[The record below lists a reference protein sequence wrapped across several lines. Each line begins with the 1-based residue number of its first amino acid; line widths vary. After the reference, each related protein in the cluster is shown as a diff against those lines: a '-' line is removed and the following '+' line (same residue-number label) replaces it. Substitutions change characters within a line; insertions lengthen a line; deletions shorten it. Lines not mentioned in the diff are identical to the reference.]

1 MSNQQGDSRIQS
13 ILIPL
18 FSVLLGLL
26 IGAIAMWSFGYDAV
40 AGYSAMLKGAFGT
53 PFYIGE
59 LLREATP
66 LILVALGFAVANT
79 AGFFNIGVAGQTLF
93 GWLASVSIAQF
104 FPDLPKF
111 VLLPLCI
118 LAGIGAG
125 ALWAGIAGFLRAY
138 FNTSEVIVTI
148 MLNHTAL
155 YINNH
160 IVRNVLTDSG
170 DATERITENAS
181 LRIPFLSELTRNS
194 TLHAGIFIALFMII
208 VVWILMK
215 KTTYGFE
222 FRSVGLNPD
231 AADYAGM
238 NAKKNIILAMLISG
252 GLAGLGGAM
261 EGLGNFQ
268 NMFVQGA
275 MPAVGFDG
283 MAVALLGSG
292 SPLGILF
299 ASLLFSTLK
308 IGGTSMPL
316 MSGVPVEIVDIVIA
330 AIIFFVGA
338 SYIIRLL
345 LTKIAKMNKKEA
357 V

>member
-1 MSNQQGDSRIQS
+1 MSNESGLSRIQAV
-13 ILIPL
+13 LVPL
-18 FSVLLGLL
+18 LSVLLGLI
-26 IGAIAMWSFGYDAV
+26 IGAIVMLAFGYDAG
-40 AGYSAMLKGAFGT
+40 AGYMAMLKGAFGT

-66 LILVALGFAVANT
+66 LILIALGFAVANT
-79 AGFFNIGVAGQTLF
+79 AGFFNIGVAGQTLL
-93 GWLASVSIAQF
+93 GWLASVSVAQM

-111 VLLPLCI
+111 ILLPLCI
-118 LAGIGAG
+118 VAGVVAG

-155 YINNH
+155 YVNNH
-160 IVRNVLTDSG
+160 FVRNVLTDSG
-170 DATERITENAS
+170 DATDRISTNAS
-181 LRIPFLSELTRNS
+181 LRVPFLSEITRNS
-194 TLHAGIFIALFMII
+194 TLHAGIFIALAMII
-208 VVWILMK
+208 VVWVLMK

-275 MPAVGFDG
+275 MPTVGFDG

-292 SPLGILF
+292 SPIGILF
-299 ASLLFSTLK
+299 AALLFSTLK

-316 MSGVPVEIVDIVIA
+316 LSGVPVEIVDIVIA

-345 LTKIAKMNKKEA
+345 FKKISKTNKKEVA
-357 V
+357 